1 MRCKVVY
8 PCEYTDSWK
17 KFEETNLPRKNAFQ
31 RKLNMKSITHQDY
44 EQAQQVWS
52 RVTPWFEY
60 VTLGNNHDVYL
71 ATDVC
76 CWQMYSRPIRN
87 TCLNPTS

>member
-17 KFEETNLPRKNAFQ
+17 KFEETNLPPKNAFH

-44 EQAQQVWS
+44 EQAQQV
-52 RVTPWFEY
+52 
-60 VTLGNNHDVYL
+60 
-71 ATDVC
+71 
-76 CWQMYSRPIRN
+76 
-87 TCLNPTS
+87 